1 MEISTSFSLEYLA
14 ALESLSTEKG
24 RDAYSAKMCAET
36 VLAPGKSPALSRR
49 LNPVLEKD
57 IVEQLKAEGLD
68 EKIGGL
74 LKVYLKDTP
83 AENASLLDLYNSH
96 SRINSLLEAGEIAL
110 DQAHDAQD
118 YLLGKYIGEKLKNA
132 SEFVYYLYL
141 DNRYLYLD
149 NKFELKA
156 DVSLANVFGQKYI
169 QFKDFKLEGCGE
181 DIEIPGKFKDICET
195 IMLHTYQNDLFL
207 LESKE
212 DRLKPILPEKEAQ
225 IEDFIAKVTAKYCQ
239 KV

>member
-132 SEFVYYLYL
+132 SEFVY
-141 DNRYLYLD
+141 
-149 NKFELKA
+149 
-156 DVSLANVFGQKYI
+156 
-169 QFKDFKLEGCGE
+169 
-181 DIEIPGKFKDICET
+181 
-195 IMLHTYQNDLFL
+195 
-207 LESKE
+207 
-212 DRLKPILPEKEAQ
+212 
-225 IEDFIAKVTAKYCQ
+225 
-239 KV
+239 